1 MRNSTVENVNKRLS
15 WLKSISDGHL
25 TPNQYQLENLVDMK
39 TFCTLA
45 VHDNFEKISY
55 NSLKNFCLTQTSAD
69 SSYEADNLWEHLL
82 SLRSKIYSTY
92 RPLESEAIEDGPTA
106 EMKINEAYNQ
116 AQLATYAYLDL
127 FRFFKNL
134 LESDTTLNHSTKLQI
149 ANFLFES
156 NLRFEGIGADA
167 RLYSTSLSV
176 IQGGKGNA

>member
-1 MRNSTVENVNKRLS
+1 MRNSTVENINKRFS
-15 WLKSISDGHL
+15 WLKSIWDGHL
-25 TPNQYQLENLVDMK
+25 TLTQYQLEKLVDMK
-39 TFCTLA
+39 TFCTLE

-55 NSLKNFCLTQTSAD
+55 NSIKSFCLTQTCAD
-69 SSYEADNLWEHLL
+69 SSYEAENLWEHLL

-92 RPLESEAIEDGPTA
+92 KPPESEAVEKGPTA

-116 AQLATYAYLDL
+116 AQLATYAYLDI

-134 LESDTTLNHSTKLQI
+134 VESDTTLNSSTKLQI

-156 NLRFEGIGADA
+156 NLRFEGIGTNT
-167 RLYSTSLSV
+167 RLSSKSLSV

>member
-1 MRNSTVENVNKRLS
+1 MRNSTVENVNRRLI
-15 WLKSISDGHL
+15 WLKSIWDGHL
-25 TPNQYQLENLVDMK
+25 TPTQYHLEKLVDMK
-39 TFCTLA
+39 AFCTLE

-55 NSLKNFCLTQTSAD
+55 NSIKNFCITQTSAD
-69 SSYEADNLWEHLL
+69 RNYDADNLWEHLL
-82 SLRSKIYSTY
+82 SLRSKIYSIY
-92 RPLESEAIEDGPTA
+92 RPLESEAIEEGPTA

-134 LESDTTLNHSTKLQI
+134 VESDTTLNNSTKLQI

-156 NLRFEGIGADA
+156 NLRFEGIGADT
-167 RLYSTSLSV
+167 RLSSKSLSV